1 MGVNSPFLSSSWVKN
16 SFFFVRGWKQLLPAL
31 KPGANCNSTGTGQK
45 CHGILEYLF
54 RVVNV
59 TDSVCLS
66 FKKGTSILL
75 IQKMCICACLC
86 SYDIAS
92 CVLTLLFD
100 CPPNGFFYFGSPE
113 KLLIKSG
120 ELRLKIL
127 IFLSVRKMDELT
139 REKMQFWIL
148 KKNPILITLWT
159 TNIYC
164 CICFRDYS
172 VNFVFT
178 AVRQIQYLQQDNR
191 YIRF

>member
-66 FKKGTSILL
+66 LVLERYINSFDRKNVYLCLL
-75 IQKMCICACLC
+75 VFIRY
-86 SYDIAS
+86 SFV
-92 CVLTLLFD
+92 CVNFAVRLSFQRV
-100 CPPNGFFYFGSPE
+100 GVFFGSPE
-113 KLLIKSG
+113 NILIKSE

-127 IFLSVRKMDELT
+127 IFLSLRKMDSLD
-139 REKMQFWIL
+139 FL
-148 KKNPILITLWT
+148 K
-159 TNIYC
+159 
-164 CICFRDYS
+164 
-172 VNFVFT
+172 
-178 AVRQIQYLQQDNR
+178 IQY
-191 YIRF
+191 

>member
-1 MGVNSPFLSSSWVKN
+1 MRSGERERKKYKWYGSQLAIFELKLSEEFFS
-16 SFFFVRGWKQLLPAL
+16 FFVRGWKQLLPAL

-66 FKKGTSILL
+66 LVLERYINSFDRKNVQLCLL
-75 IQKMCICACLC
+75 VFIRY
-86 SYDIAS
+86 SFV
-92 CVLTLLFD
+92 CVNFAVRLSSQRI
-100 CPPNGFFYFGSPE
+100 FYFGSPE

-127 IFLSVRKMDELT
+127 IFLSVRKMDELA

-148 KKNPILITLWT
+148 KK
-159 TNIYC
+159 
-164 CICFRDYS
+164 
-172 VNFVFT
+172 
-178 AVRQIQYLQQDNR
+178 IQY
-191 YIRF
+191 